1 MPIIPLLESGFFD
14 PAATKILIAA
24 FDTTWQMLKTSG
36 NVLAADYRAAS
47 TRELL
52 AKRIIETARL
62 GERQAAGSP
71 STTSGKRGGGDR
83 SHRPLTGSP
92 GEGIPRNQINN
103 PMQKQITAL
112 QACATYCTC
121 LQGPSL
127 RSKAESSRRRAMASA
142 V

>member
-52 AKRIIETARL
+52 AKRIIEKDIGQRSRCRL
-62 GERQAAGSP
+62 
-71 STTSGKRGGGDR
+71 SGCF
-83 SHRPLTGSP
+83 HP
-92 GEGIPRNQINN
+92 
-103 PMQKQITAL
+103 
-112 QACATYCTC
+112 
-121 LQGPSL
+121 
-127 RSKAESSRRRAMASA
+127 
-142 V
+142 

>member
-62 GERQAAGSP
+62 GER
-71 STTSGKRGGGDR
+71 
-83 SHRPLTGSP
+83 
-92 GEGIPRNQINN
+92 N
-103 PMQKQITAL
+103 PIRLVDDAL
-112 QACATYCTC
+112 SYLAN
-121 LQGPSL
+121 SN
-127 RSKAESSRRRAMASA
+127 
-142 V
+142 

>member
-1 MPIIPLLESGFFD
+1 MPIIPLLESDFFD

-62 GERQAAGSP
+62 GER
-71 STTSGKRGGGDR
+71 
-83 SHRPLTGSP
+83 
-92 GEGIPRNQINN
+92 N
-103 PMQKQITAL
+103 PIRLVDDAL
-112 QACATYCTC
+112 SYLAN
-121 LQGPSL
+121 SN
-127 RSKAESSRRRAMASA
+127 
-142 V
+142 